1 MAKFNFRYQKLLNLK
16 KEFEDEIKNGL
27 AVEIQKSIQLKTKLK
42 NNKKDQKQYL
52 ESVNDLL
59 KEGIKASELKRHNK
73 NKEYF
78 NKMNKRLL
86 REIRKQAERVSKKR
100 EELNTAVQ
108 ETKKFEK
115 IKEKH
120 YEIFIN
126 EVYEAERKQVD
137 EIVNYKNYQ
146 SSGDDHGK

>member
-16 KEFEDEIKNGL
+16 KEFEDEIKNEL

>member
-16 KEFEDEIKNGL
+16 KELEDEIKNEL
-27 AVEIQKSIQLKTKLK
+27 AIEIQKSMRLKAKSDD
-42 NNKKDQKQYL
+42 NKRKQKQYL
-52 ESVNDLL
+52 KSINELIQNN
-59 KEGIKASELKRHNK
+59 IKASELKRHNK
-73 NKEYF
+73 NKEYY
-78 NKMNKRLL
+78 NKMNKKLL
-86 REIRKQAERVSKKR
+86 REIKVQGEKVSEERKK
-100 EELNTAVQ
+100 LNVAVQ

-120 YEIFIN
+120 YEIYVDEIY
-126 EVYEAERKQVD
+126 EVERKQAD